1 MPMQRPSKCGR
12 GRQSQRTLSFSNAAI
27 LPPQTQTQTQTQ
39 ELDAERIIVVSSSTL
54 TPLVTSTP
62 TPRDTDSLSS
72 PERPSRDLESR
83 KSILASER
91 AKFEA
96 DLTKPPPG
104 FRNYTRTS
112 ARIGSYRILWV
123 IAHGFEL
130 EQQALGDVGPWR
142 RYWLR
147 GPCYFQDE
155 IKLFQCLATT
165 HYASHLR
172 NEHGIGRQALQIA
185 EDATQNMQSFSNEH
199 LWEEKY
205 RELFIHWVAKN
216 DVTLL
221 QASGPNLR
229 ALLLRSGP
237 KVDRLLHQ
245 GSQ

>member
-1 MPMQRPSKCGR
+1 MR
-12 GRQSQRTLSFSNAAI
+12 
-27 LPPQTQTQTQTQ
+27 
-39 ELDAERIIVVSSSTL
+39 
-54 TPLVTSTP
+54 TST
-62 TPRDTDSLSS
+62 
-72 PERPSRDLESR
+72 
-83 KSILASER
+83 
-91 AKFEA
+91 
-96 DLTKPPPG
+96 
-104 FRNYTRTS
+104 RTGS
-112 ARIGSYRILWV
+112 HRISWV
-123 IAHGFEL
+123 FAHGVEL
-130 EQQALGDVGPWR
+130 EQQTLGYIAPWR
-142 RYWLR
+142 RYWLC